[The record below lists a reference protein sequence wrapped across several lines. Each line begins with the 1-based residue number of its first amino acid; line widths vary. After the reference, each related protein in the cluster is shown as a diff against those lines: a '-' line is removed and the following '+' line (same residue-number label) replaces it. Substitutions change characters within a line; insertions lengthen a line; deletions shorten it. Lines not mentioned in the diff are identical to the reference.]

1 MNVKMP
7 MSYEDCKNFRH
18 NYAGEGAVLRNSAVA
33 LRNGQ
38 RVRLELYYIPERN
51 CRMFLK
57 VDDND
62 RKEPV
67 VFLQE
72 SGYRKDTEIQT
83 ELATIEFAR
92 ACDKYHAKPAHK
104 IIWEG

>member
-7 MSYEDCKNFRH
+7 MSYEDCKNFRN
-18 NYAGEGAVLRNSAVA
+18 NYAGKGAVLRNSAVA

-62 RKEPV
+62 RKMPF

-72 SGYRKDTEIQT
+72 SWYTRDTEVQPD
-83 ELATIEFAR
+83 LATIEFAR
-92 ACDKYHAKPAHK
+92 ACEKYGAHPVK
-104 IIWEG
+104 RIVWEG